1 MKNTLAWLEG
11 VLLIAPFAALVVL
24 WNQIPARVPIHWNIR
39 GEIDGSAP
47 KTIGLLIT
55 PIIALL
61 AVALCHVAS
70 WLDPKLGRNLEKSD
84 RMNKVLQI
92 LPLAFTGFFDAVFA
106 VQLAVAFGLEISG
119 ARAINSCIL
128 VLFVILGNYLPY
140 VRPNYFIGIRTPWT
154 LENPETWRATHW
166 VGGRLMFFGA
176 LVLLV
181 LQLFVSASASGILM
195 VAFALLLVVWSL
207 LYSWHHFRTHS
218 ATREAVRAANA
229 IARA

>member
-1 MKNTLAWLEG
+1 MKNTLVWLEG

-84 RMNKVLQI
+84 GMNKVLQI
-92 LPLAFTGFFDAVFA
+92 LPLAFTGFSMQSLPF
-106 VQLAVAFGLEISG
+106 
-119 ARAINSCIL
+119 NSL
-128 VLFVILGNYLPY
+128 
-140 VRPNYFIGIRTPWT
+140 W
-154 LENPETWRATHW
+154 H
-166 VGGRLMFFGA
+166 
-176 LVLLV
+176 
-181 LQLFVSASASGILM
+181 SASRFRGRAPLIHASLC
-195 VAFALLLVVWSL
+195 S
-207 LYSWHHFRTHS
+207 S
-218 ATREAVRAANA
+218 
-229 IARA
+229 